1 VHVIELFM
9 LRVEVSLDLMVAL
22 MKVFMV
28 ITMND
33 LLM

>member
-1 VHVIELFM
+1 MHVIELFM